1 MKSERC
7 NELKLIKKIKKN
19 IKYCI
24 YLILLIVGLTFTTG
38 SYYQGGMYY
47 KLDDITLE
55 LGSTLSLD
63 IKDYKNIITIDNIL
77 SLETNTPL
85 DEDKHTTEPGEY
97 TYYLVYKDYQRKLSI
112 LANNIK
118 GKITVIDTI
127 KPEIIIKEN
136 KKFAYGSKITANDI
150 ATCFDLSTCTLT
162 LKEDIDTT
170 KSGEIEVTVVAED
183 SSGNKNY
190 TNTTITIKELPVI
203 SYNYYN
209 INIEN
214 INNLNNQLNS
224 TLSEEEKNNLRKEI
238 VNFAKQFI
246 GNPYVY
252 GMTSLTNGTDCSGFT
267 MSIYKNYGYTL
278 PRVATSQG
286 YIGKSV
292 NYDEL
297 LPGDLIVYFYPDGGG
312 HVGIYVQDGY
322 MIHAATPEKGI
333 IYGPIFAGYKVYR
346 RIIY

>member
-1 MKSERC
+1 MMCMKSERC
-7 NELKLIKKIKKN
+7 NELKLIKKN
-19 IKYCI
+19 VKYCI
-24 YLILLIVGLTFTTG
+24 YLIILTIGLTFTTG
-38 SYYQGGMYY
+38 SYYQGGIYY

-63 IKDYKNIITIDNIL
+63 IKDYKNVIINDNIL

-85 DEDKHTTEPGEY
+85 DEDNHTKESGEFV
-97 TYYLVYKDYQRKLSI
+97 YYLVYKDEHRKLSI

-150 ATCFDLSTCTLT
+150 ATCQDLSACTIT
-162 LKEDIDTT
+162 LEKEIDTT
-170 KSGEIEVTVVAED
+170 KSGNIEVTVVAED
-183 SSGNKNY
+183 LSGNKNY
-190 TNTTITIKELPVI
+190 ATTTITIKELPVI
-203 SYNYYN
+203 SYNYYS

-214 INNLNNQLNS
+214 INKLNNQLNS
-224 TLSEEEKNNLRKEI
+224 TLSEEEKNNLRAQI

-246 GNPYVY
+246 GNPYIY
-252 GMTSLTNGTDCSGFT
+252 GGTSLTNGTDCSGFT
-267 MSIYKNYGYTL
+267 MSVYKNYGYTL

-286 YIGKSV
+286 YIGKSI
-292 NYDEL
+292 NYNEL
-297 LPGDLIVYFYPDGGG
+297 LPGDLIVYFYPNGGG
-312 HVGIYVQDGY
+312 HVGIYVSNGY